1 MKNVNMKPSQVL
13 RNSVKGNS
21 LAEIMLLLEPMS
33 QTDYTNQ
40 VVKFIIEGIVKYTI
54 ENNVSIKEQNDFAR
68 LLIIE
73 AAKRF
78 EKNNN

>member
-1 MKNVNMKPSQVL
+1 MKPSQVL

-21 LAEIMLLLEPMS
+21 LAEIMLLLEPMT

-40 VVKFIIEGIVKYTI
+40 VVKFIIEGIVKYTT

>member
-1 MKNVNMKPSQVL
+1 
-13 RNSVKGNS
+13 
-21 LAEIMLLLEPMS
+21 MLFLEPMS

>member
-1 MKNVNMKPSQVL
+1 MKPSQVL